1 MKIEVEVKQVNENS
15 FVIVNNDDE
24 MVAVA
29 HKIEVTNEQSYQNER
44 FEMSDNYIQFQQNQ
58 IYREGYETYIAVEE
72 IRNLINEGK
81 VLLSTTNGDII
92 SFKFDNFI
100 IEVPLVIE
108 LDEDNKL
115 IVLNYNGTYVN
126 AQIFNN
132 LMKNI
137 MLNS

>member
-29 HKIEVTNEQSYQNER
+29 HKIEVTNEQSYQDER

-72 IRNLINEGK
+72 IRNLMNEGK

-115 IVLNYNGTYVN
+115 IVLNYNGTYTN
-126 AQIFNN
+126 AQIFNG
-132 LMKNI
+132 LMENI

>member
-29 HKIEVTNEQSYQNER
+29 HKIEVTNEQSYQDER

-72 IRNLINEGK
+72 IRNLMNEGK

-115 IVLNYNGTYVN
+115 IVLNYNGTYVT

>member
-15 FVIVNNDDE
+15 FVIVNNDEE

-44 FEMSDNYIQFQQNQ
+44 FEMSDNYIQFQENQ

-72 IRNLINEGK
+72 IRNLMNEGK
-81 VLLSTTNGDII
+81 VLLSTTDGDII

-115 IVLNYNGTYVN
+115 IVLNYNGTYTN
-126 AQIFNN
+126 AQIFNG

>member
-29 HKIEVTNEQSYQNER
+29 HKIEVTNEQSYQDER

-72 IRNLINEGK
+72 IRNLMNDGK

>member
-29 HKIEVTNEQSYQNER
+29 HKIEVTNEQSYQDER

-72 IRNLINEGK
+72 IRNLMNDGK

-115 IVLNYNGTYVN
+115 IVLNYNGTYTN
-126 AQIFNN
+126 AQIFNG
-132 LMKNI
+132 LMENI

>member
-29 HKIEVTNEQSYQNER
+29 HKIEVTNEQSYQDER
-44 FEMSDNYIQFQQNQ
+44 FEMSDNYIEFQQNQ

-72 IRNLINEGK
+72 IRNLMNEGK

-115 IVLNYNGTYVN
+115 IVLNYNGTYTN
-126 AQIFNN
+126 AQIFNG

>member
-1 MKIEVEVKQVNENS
+1 M
-15 FVIVNNDDE
+15 
-24 MVAVA
+24 
-29 HKIEVTNEQSYQNER
+29 
-44 FEMSDNYIQFQQNQ
+44 
-58 IYREGYETYIAVEE
+58 
-72 IRNLINEGK
+72 NEGK
-81 VLLSTTNGDII
+81 VLLSTTDGDII

-115 IVLNYNGTYVN
+115 IVLNYNGTYTN
-126 AQIFNN
+126 AQIFNG

>member
-29 HKIEVTNEQSYQNER
+29 HKIEVTNEQSYQDER

-72 IRNLINEGK
+72 IRNLMNEGK
-81 VLLSTTNGDII
+81 VLLSTTDGDII

-115 IVLNYNGTYVN
+115 IVLNYNGTYVT

>member
-29 HKIEVTNEQSYQNER
+29 HKIEVTNEQSYQDER

-58 IYREGYETYIAVEE
+58 IYKEGYETYIAVEE
-72 IRNLINEGK
+72 IRNLMNEGK
-81 VLLSTTNGDII
+81 VLLSTTDGDII

-115 IVLNYNGTYVN
+115 IVLNYNGTYTN
-126 AQIFNN
+126 AQIFNG
-132 LMKNI
+132 LMENI

>member
-29 HKIEVTNEQSYQNER
+29 HKIEVTNEQSYQDER

-72 IRNLINEGK
+72 IRNLMNEGK

-115 IVLNYNGTYVN
+115 IVLNYNGTYTN
-126 AQIFNN
+126 AQIFNG

-137 MLNS
+137 ILNS

>member
-15 FVIVNNDDE
+15 FVIVNNDEE

-44 FEMSDNYIQFQQNQ
+44 FEMSDNYIQFQENQ
-58 IYREGYETYIAVEE
+58 IYREGYETYRAVEE
-72 IRNLINEGK
+72 IRNLMNEGK
-81 VLLSTTNGDII
+81 VLLSTTDGDII

-115 IVLNYNGTYVN
+115 IVLNYNGTYTN
-126 AQIFNN
+126 AQIFNG

>member
-29 HKIEVTNEQSYQNER
+29 HKIEVTNEQSYQDER

-58 IYREGYETYIAVEE
+58 IYREGYETYIGVEE
-72 IRNLINEGK
+72 IRNLMNEGK

-115 IVLNYNGTYVN
+115 IVLNYNGTYTN
-126 AQIFNN
+126 AQIFNG

>member
-29 HKIEVTNEQSYQNER
+29 HKIEVTNEQSYQDER

-72 IRNLINEGK
+72 IRNLMNEGK

-126 AQIFNN
+126 AQIFNG

>member
-29 HKIEVTNEQSYQNER
+29 HKIEVTNEQSYQDER

-72 IRNLINEGK
+72 IRNLMNEGK
-81 VLLSTTNGDII
+81 VLLSTTDGDII

-115 IVLNYNGTYVN
+115 IVLNYNGTYVT

-137 MLNS
+137 ILNS

>member
-29 HKIEVTNEQSYQNER
+29 HKIEVTNEQSYQDER

-58 IYREGYETYIAVEE
+58 IYREGYETYIALEE
-72 IRNLINEGK
+72 IRTLMNEGK

-92 SFKFDNFI
+92 SFKFDDFI

-108 LDEDNKL
+108 LDEENRL
-115 IVLNYNGTYVN
+115 IVLNYNGTYTN
-126 AQIFNN
+126 AQIFNG

>member
-29 HKIEVTNEQSYQNER
+29 HKIEVTNEQSYQDER

-72 IRNLINEGK
+72 IRNLMNEGK

-115 IVLNYNGTYVN
+115 IVLNYNGAYTN
-126 AQIFNN
+126 AQIFNG